1 MKKKDN
7 PMNFDINEM
16 VEEAIKLIGKD
27 DDEIDIMSDK
37 ITTILDGKSLKTCIT
52 TLSLALAEI
61 LINSAPN
68 LQFAGKGAN
77 LSAVIVS
84 LLIAR
89 AASED
94 DPDGG
99 EVHTLQ

>member
-1 MKKKDN
+1 
-7 PMNFDINEM
+7 MNFDFNEM
-16 VEEAIKLIGKD
+16 VEEAIKLIGED
-27 DDEIDIMSDK
+27 GDEIDTMSDK
-37 ITTILDGKSLKTCIT
+37 ITTVLDGKSLKTCIT

-68 LQFAGKGAN
+68 PRLAGKGAN

-84 LLIAR
+84 LLLAR
-89 AASED
+89 AASEN